1 MAFLAFGYKK
11 EGKEELRNNLPAPDP
26 GETIP
31 PKTVPMETVH
41 ENYYLIATREVESA
55 RRKEPLREKA
65 VAFNDGLQ
73 EGAETKYIALRAK
86 RLQEAMGP
94 LPIQSGPKLIW
105 RGFLQE
111 RH

>member
-55 RRKEPLREKA
+55 RRKEALWAKA
-65 VAFNDGLQ
+65 VALNDGLQ
-73 EGAETKYIALRAK
+73 EGAASKYITLRA
-86 RLQEAMGP
+86 RQLQEAMGP
-94 LPIQSGPKLIW
+94 EGVLFEVAYKGGKKDGP
-105 RGFLQE
+105 
-111 RH
+111 